1 MLQLQI
7 ELATGKSVKIKH
19 LKPLSSNVGGSAP
32 SRFVGRV
39 GCSGFGDLPGVGH
52 FPWAKGE
59 MEAATISYSM
69 MGDRHRCYKDG
80 KDKCILTAGHPACDD
95 CRMKKKTHRGGH
107 RRGGRSNDQRHS
119 ACEGERRR
127 IRFSQR
133 ASANGCGQELQPHS
147 SRRCYSRLRG
157 QAHARWLVH
166 ICTTARTHRNTPMR
180 ADTHLRFWRP
190 PSPPSPLPPSC
201 CSQNVESISHERRVT
216 PLIVSEGKFAPAAA
230 TAAQCRD
237 TVGR

>member
-1 MLQLQI
+1 MDGGMERTKMFVEKGLQVGQADGLDWLDVYVQIISKLDPNNMAYQALVQQMLQLQI

-59 MEAATISYSM
+59 MEVATISYSM

-107 RRGGRSNDQRHS
+107 RRGGTSHDV
-119 ACEGERRR
+119 RRAKENAG
-127 IRFSQR
+127 
-133 ASANGCGQELQPHS
+133 ASS
-147 SRRCYSRLRG
+147 SRNEPVPMDVAKNYKLTLPG
-157 QAHARWLVH
+157 G
-166 ICTTARTHRNTPMR
+166 TTPSSAGKRT
-180 ADTHLRFWRP
+180 
-190 PSPPSPLPPSC
+190 
-201 CSQNVESISHERRVT
+201 RV
-216 PLIVSEGKFAPAAA
+216 G
-230 TAAQCRD
+230 
-237 TVGR
+237 